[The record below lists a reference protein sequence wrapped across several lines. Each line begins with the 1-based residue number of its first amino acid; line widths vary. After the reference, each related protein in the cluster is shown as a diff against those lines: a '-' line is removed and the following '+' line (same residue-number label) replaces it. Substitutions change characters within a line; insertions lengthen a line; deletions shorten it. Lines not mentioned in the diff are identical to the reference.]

1 MSPPNLLHC
10 RLMALAAPVCWSA
23 AGVTVKLMEEAGA
36 WQVTFFRS
44 ATLALFMLVVLWL
57 RYRRNTWNAI
67 RATGWR
73 GPLAG
78 VAVGLAMLGNIYALN
93 HTTVTS
99 VTLLMASSPV
109 FGAVLGWLMLRERVG
124 SATWLAVALAVAG
137 GVVMVGGSVAT
148 GGLLGNLVALFSVF
162 CFGLYSVILR
172 KGQDIDMT
180 PAVLYGGVFAGLVGA
195 AVAALGAAGFTGT
208 AADIGR
214 CVALGLFQIGLGSQ
228 IEDGERI
235 DTALAEDWLA
245 LLQAQEVDF
254 TLAWRRLADAAAG
267 DAAPLQSLFTEPAA
281 LAPWLQ
287 RWRERCAQ
295 EDGVDG
301 AAGAQARA
309 ARMRRVNPWIIP
321 RNHRVEEALAAAS
334 AQGDLGPFNRL
345 LMALQRPFDDD
356 PAVAHFAEPASAQV
370 TAAYQTYCG
379 T

>member
-195 AVAALGAAGFTGT
+195 AVATLGGAGFTAT

-214 CVALGLFQIGLGSQ
+214 CVALGVFQVGLGSLLFAMAARAVPAV
-228 IEDGERI
+228 ELTLYALGESI
-235 DTALAEDWLA
+235 LSPIWAWLF
-245 LLQAQEVDF
+245 VDE
-254 TLAWRRLADAAAG
+254 T
-267 DAAPLQSLFTEPAA
+267 PAA
-281 LAPWLQ
+281 SSLA
-287 RWRERCAQ
+287 
-295 EDGVDG
+295 GG
-301 AAGAQARA
+301 AVILVAIVVQTAGSGRARRA
-309 ARMRRVNPWIIP
+309 AR
-321 RNHRVEEALAAAS
+321 
-334 AQGDLGPFNRL
+334 G
-345 LMALQRPFDDD
+345 
-356 PAVAHFAEPASAQV
+356 
-370 TAAYQTYCG
+370 
-379 T
+379 